1 MGTVRNMKIL
11 VEVAEAGS
19 FTAAANQLGGTTG
32 NASQAISEL
41 ESHLRTR
48 LHNRTTRRIAL
59 TEAGE
64 RYLQRCRVIT
74 ASVAEA
80 EAEASN
86 AHAKPVGTLRVH
98 ALSSL
103 GQN

>member
-1 MGTVRNMKIL
+1 MDTFRNMKIF

-19 FTAAANQLGGTTG
+19 FMAAANQLGSTTG
-32 NASQAISEL
+32 NVSRAIAEL

-48 LHNRTTRRIAL
+48 LLNRTTRRIAL
-59 TEAGE
+59 TEAGK

-86 AHAKPVGTLRVH
+86 AQAKPVGTLRVH
-98 ALSSL
+98 ALSS
-103 GQN
+103 